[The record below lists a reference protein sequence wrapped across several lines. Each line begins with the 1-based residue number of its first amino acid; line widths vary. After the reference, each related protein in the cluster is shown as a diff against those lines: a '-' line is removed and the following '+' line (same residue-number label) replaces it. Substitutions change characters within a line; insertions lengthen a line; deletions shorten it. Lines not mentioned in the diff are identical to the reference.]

1 MEKYHKDFS
10 TRQTPQSVPIPGR
23 ESEQVK
29 NRAGGFVFTVSPWTQ
44 LDRFLILGC
53 EGNTYYAT
61 QKEMTRENATNVL
74 KLIKSDGPAVVNRIV
89 EISDAG
95 RAPKNDPCLFA
106 LALCASEG
114 DAKTKALAYKALP
127 SVARI
132 GTHLFH
138 FAEYKKALGGVGG
151 NGFKRAVARWYT
163 EMDAKRLAL
172 QAVKYQARDGWS
184 HRDLLRLAHPKTNGL
199 HQSILR
205 YIVKGR
211 ESDLTLPDAV
221 PEALRVIWAWESAK
235 LLGAS
240 DVQQMVKL
248 ISDYRLPHE
257 CVPNE
262 FKQVPDVW
270 EAMLPSMGLT
280 ALMRN
285 LNKMTQ
291 VGLIT
296 GTSKACV
303 TAIERLLNPE
313 AVKKARIHPMNVLMA
328 LKTYAAGRGMRG
340 KMTWQPVGKIVDALD
355 DMFYMAFDAVEPTGL
370 AVCVAL
376 DISGSMSCEVNGFP
390 FLSAREAAAA
400 MAMTTIRTELRHEIL
415 GFTSSGHGNCGADF
429 MSFGHRMWG
438 GSCGVGRLSISRKQ
452 RLDDVV
458 RYTAGLPMGG
468 TDAAMPVLWALEQ
481 KQNFDSFLIYTDNES
496 WAGDIHVTE
505 ALKRYRDKVNPE
517 AKLASIAFSATN
529 YSVADPKDAGQMD
542 IVGFDSAIPA
552 IIRDFLT
559 H

>member
-1 MEKYHKDFS
+1 MQKFHKDFS
-10 TRQTPQSVPIPGR
+10 PRQTPQSEPIPGR
-23 ESEQVK
+23 ESDMTQ
-29 NRAGGFVFTVSPWTQ
+29 NRAGGYVFAVDAKTQ
-44 LDRFLILGC
+44 LDRFLILGT
-53 EGNTYYAT
+53 EGNTYYAS
-61 QKEMTRENATNVL
+61 QREMTRENAKNVL
-74 KLIKSDGPAVVNRIV
+74 QLIKSDGPYVVNRIV

-114 DAKTKALAYKALP
+114 DAKTKSLAYRALP
-127 SVARI
+127 KVARI

-138 FAEYKKALGGVGG
+138 FAEYKKAMGGVGG

-184 HRDLLRLAHPKTNGL
+184 HRDLLRLAHPKADGL

-211 ESDLTLPDAV
+211 ESELTLPEDV
-221 PEALRVIWAWESAK
+221 PEELRLIWAWESAK
-235 LLGAS
+235 VLTPG

-262 FKQVPDVW
+262 FKSTPDIW
-270 EAMLPSMGLT
+270 EAMLPTMGLT

-291 VGLIT
+291 VGLIS
-296 GTSKACV
+296 GTSQACA

-313 AVKKARIHPMNVLMA
+313 AVKRARIHPMNVLMA

-340 KMTWQPVGKIVDALD
+340 KMTWEPVGKVVDALD
-355 DMFYMAFDAVEPTGL
+355 DMFYMAFETVEPMGKAL
-370 AVCVAL
+370 CIAL
-376 DISGSMSCEVNGFP
+376 DISGSMSCAVNGFP
-390 FLSAREAAAA
+390 FLTAREAAAA
-400 MAMTTIRTELRHEIL
+400 MAMTTVRTEQRHEVL
-415 GFTSSGHGNCGADF
+415 GFTCSGHGHCGADF

-438 GSCGVGRLSISRKQ
+438 GDCGVGRLSISRKQ

-458 RYTAGLPMGG
+458 KYTAKLPMGG
-468 TDAAMPVLWALEQ
+468 TDAAMPVLWALSQ
-481 KQNFDSFLIYTDNES
+481 KQNFDGFLIYTDNES
-496 WAGDIHVTE
+496 WAGDIHVSE
-505 ALKRYRDKVNPE
+505 ALRRYRDEINPG

-529 YSVADPKDAGQMD
+529 YSVADPRDSGQMD